1 MNGDVNN
8 GGVNG
13 DALAVELAR
22 QAVAEVAPDELTLFE
37 ETSTA
42 FLASRGAAVYRR
54 RARREPLA
62 MGVEIVGEVVTG
74 VALAVAVEV
83 VRHATFQAAEAV
95 GTRARPRLARW
106 FRRRGTRA
114 DGPAGTDPG
123 AGADAGAGPE
133 GGPLAGAGP
142 EAGRQAATGPGAGAD
157 AVAGLEAG
165 PEDVTGATP
174 GGVREPAPAAGTP
187 ADVPAGPGTTSS
199 PGTTPGPDATA
210 GPDGE
215 TATSDAPGPS
225 PLTPDHLARLR
236 EIAVTRATAL
246 GLADDRAGLLA
257 DAIVGGLVAAQTAT
271 PPPRTRATP
280 SGDLAAG

>member
-1 MNGDVNN
+1 MNGDVND
-8 GGVNG
+8 GGVNA
-13 DALAVELAR
+13 DALAVGLAR
-22 QAVAEVAPDELTLFE
+22 QAVAEIAPDELTLFE
-37 ETSTA
+37 ETSAA
-42 FLASRGAAVYRR
+42 FLASRGAAAYRR

-62 MGVEIVGEVVTG
+62 MGIEIVGEVVTG

-106 FRRRGTRA
+106 FRRRGARA
-114 DGPAGTDPG
+114 DGPTGTDPG

-133 GGPLAGAGP
+133 
-142 EAGRQAATGPGAGAD
+142 AGRRAAAGPGAGAD
-157 AVAGLEAG
+157 AVAGPEAG
-165 PEDVTGATP
+165 RQAGAGATP
-174 GGVREPAPAAGTP
+174 RAVREPAPVDGTP
-187 ADVPAGPGTTSS
+187 ADVPVGPGAAASRPEAA
-199 PGTTPGPDATA
+199 PGDVTA
-210 GPDGE
+210 GPEGE
-215 TATSDAPGPS
+215 RATDDAPGPP

-271 PPPRTRATP
+271 PPPRTRTVP
-280 SGDLAAG
+280 SGDPAAG